1 MTNGPTARRAS
12 NRSRSPTSER
22 VHVPRLSLQNGG
34 DIQASPRTPQEP
46 RNPLSPRSVVPATPR
61 GPRLGDEYENKASP
75 RFGTPRVDEN
85 SPDISQISHGSLSAR
100 HRGSTLSARG
110 LNSSRRKA
118 RTGSNGSAS
127 ASNKRP
133 NPLLNGSPQVR
144 RPSTSPPAPP
154 AAAPLP
160 PTQSSPSHPC
170 NNSRSRLSG
179 ESSSSA
185 GSKSSAENFS
195 GPSMV
200 GENVASAHYSSHS
213 SLAPYASTASLH
225 MHGAHSARHS
235 RSRGAA
241 DAPFISVGGGED
253 TYRRSSTY
261 SSHDPHLPATSPVQS
276 SSGRSLPVQVE
287 LDPDSDL
294 FAGSGLEHIEGLC
307 DKAAELVRQMGPVAV
322 PPSSW
327 ESRSGLPAEE
337 VSNLQTA
344 RSSTR
349 SQPWS
354 SSPGPLKNAGLSAS
368 PCTPP
373 ALMTTCSEVLCGG
386 ASPIDSRWYRS
397 SPVPGAPEATHA
409 GDRSLSKEV
418 AEALHEMR
426 YRVEVLEQER
436 RAVQAPSSR
445 EATMLQGRLNHV
457 EAELKE
463 VRGELKQACAQ
474 MTQMMALLTQHCTPG
489 ALGAASEAASSAP
502 TTARLSARQD
512 HGTLPSGQ
520 VTPAAPQQILATSAP
535 GVAEV
540 LVSGSPRRLARPGPT
555 QVQLPYTAR
564 SASYNPAPVSKT
576 PYAPTSTHANG
587 HPQVGTPPPTV
598 RVHQT
603 PIRAISSGVATT
615 VQGGSSQWQTLA
627 WRMPAA

>member
-1 MTNGPTARRAS
+1 MTNGTTARRGS

-34 DIQASPRTPQEP
+34 EIQASPRTPQEP

-61 GPRLGDEYENKASP
+61 GPRPGDECENKASP

-110 LNSSRRKA
+110 LNSSRRHKA
-118 RTGSNGSAS
+118 SRAGSNG
-127 ASNKRP
+127 SNKRP

-144 RPSTSPPAPP
+144 QPSTSPPAP

-225 MHGAHSARHS
+225 VHGARHS
-235 RSRGAA
+235 RSRVAA
-241 DAPFISVGGGED
+241 DAASISVGGGED

-327 ESRSGLPAEE
+327 ESRSGLPPEE

-373 ALMTTCSEVLCGG
+373 ALGTTCSEVLCGG
-386 ASPIDSRWYRS
+386 ASPIDSRWGRS
-397 SPVPGAPEATHA
+397 SPVPGATEVTHA

-436 RAVQAPSSR
+436 RAAPAPSSQ

-474 MTQMMALLTQHCTPG
+474 MTQMMALLTQHCTSG

-502 TTARLSARQD
+502 TTARTSARQD
-512 HGTLPSGQ
+512 HATLPSGQ
-520 VTPAAPQQILATSAP
+520 VTPAAPQQIVATSAP

-564 SASYNPAPVSKT
+564 SASYNPAPVSNT
-576 PYAPTSTHANG
+576 PYAPTSTHANAQ
-587 HPQVGTPPPTV
+587 PQGGTPPPTV

-603 PIRAISSGVATT
+603 PIRAITSGVATT

-627 WRMPAA
+627 WRMSS